1 MSNEIAVAVTV
12 EQAVELV
19 ACPSCKAKRGE
30 GCHTPGKRPAPM
42 HAPRYEAA
50 KEYRR
55 EAAKLEAWNAQCR
68 GNEPPAAV

>member
-1 MSNEIAVAVTV
+1 MSDEIAVAVTV
-12 EQAVELV
+12 DQAVELV

-30 GCHTPGKRPAPM
+30 QCHTPGKRPAPM

-55 EAAKLEAWNAQCR
+55 EAAKLEAWNRDC
-68 GNEPPAAV
+68 GEGPPR